1 MISIDLNEA
10 MKNFVPLQILLYLN
24 CNSFVLWLNTELSI
38 TRLFTDILVCIYKD
52 CLLPWSRILTLW
64 FFFTLLEFY
73 LSYYSLQSKVLIY
86 GKIKN
91 SRFFFFPKCC
101 AVWQAGI
108 QVFVQRNY
116 CITKKQ
122 WNKELT
128 NVLGS

>member
-91 SRFFFFPKCC
+91 SRFFFFFQN
-101 AVWQAGI
+101 AVLYGK
-108 QVFVQRNY
+108 QVYRYLSREIIALQRNNE
-116 CITKKQ
+116 IKS
-122 WNKELT
+122 LPM
-128 NVLGS
+128 S

>member
-91 SRFFFFPKCC
+91 SRFFFFQN
-101 AVWQAGI
+101 AVLYGK
-108 QVFVQRNY
+108 QVYRYLSREIIALQRNNE
-116 CITKKQ
+116 IKS
-122 WNKELT
+122 LPM
-128 NVLGS
+128 S

>member
-52 CLLPWSRILTLW
+52 CLLPCSRILTLW

-91 SRFFFFPKCC
+91 SRFFFFFQN
-101 AVWQAGI
+101 AVLYGK
-108 QVFVQRNY
+108 QVYRYLSREIIALQRNNE
-116 CITKKQ
+116 IKS
-122 WNKELT
+122 LPM
-128 NVLGS
+128 S